1 VVAPSPLADGWERV
15 ARPPSLFRRYEFAS
29 YRATRAFLD
38 GLEALSHETGLFP
51 DLGFGRTHVN
61 VTVYGSG
68 GGAPGEPEIEFANRT
83 AALAVASV
91 AAAAGG

>member
-1 VVAPSPLADGWERV
+1 VVAPSLLADGWESV

-38 GLEALSHETGLFP
+38 GLSALSTETGLYP

-61 VTVYGSG
+61 VTLYGAG
-68 GGAPGEPEIEFANRT
+68 GGAPGDDEIEFANRT
-83 AALAVASV
+83 AALAGAAGV
-91 AAAAGG
+91 AAAGG